1 MTKQSKKN
9 NIKLSV
15 VVQAGGKSS
24 RMGENKAL
32 ISLSGQ
38 PLIQRVIERVKPI
51 AQELFVVTN
60 NISDF
65 SFLGVNTVNDTI
77 PGKGALGGLYTA
89 MDISN
94 NDYVAVVAC
103 DLPFVNRDILLKGL
117 DLLIQ
122 SGADVAIPKT
132 GKDFYEPLHAIY
144 RRNTCKNAVY
154 QAIMQNQWRV
164 ISWLSHV
171 NVIEMELTLCRELD
185 PSGLAFFNLNTM
197 EDFLEADKII
207 QESLK

>member
-1 MTKQSKKN
+1 MTKQNEKKTTD
-9 NIKLSV
+9 LSV
-15 VVQAGGKSS
+15 VVQSGGKSS

-32 ISLSGQ
+32 LTLLGQ

-60 NISDF
+60 NISEF
-65 SFLGVNTVNDTI
+65 PLLGVNKVADSI

-94 NDYVAVVAC
+94 NEYVAVVAC
-103 DLPFVNRDILLKGL
+103 DLPFVNPDILLKGL

-132 GKDFYEPLHAIY
+132 GKDFYEPLHAVY
-144 RRNTCKNAVY
+144 RRETCKDAIY
-154 QAIMQNQWRV
+154 QAIMQNHWRM
-164 ISWLSHV
+164 ISWIPHV
-171 NVIEMELTLCRELD
+171 KVIEMELTLCWELD
-185 PSGLAFFNLNTM
+185 PCGLAFFNVNTID
-197 EDFLEADKII
+197 DFFEAEKII
-207 QESLK
+207 QDSLK

>member
-1 MTKQSKKN
+1 MKKQSEKKT
-9 NIKLSV
+9 IDLSV

-32 ISLSGQ
+32 MSLSGQ
-38 PLIQRVIERVKPI
+38 PLIQRVIERVEPI
-51 AQELFVVTN
+51 AQELFVVTS
-60 NISDF
+60 NISYF
-65 SFLGVNTVNDTI
+65 SFLGVNTVDDTI
-77 PGKGALGGLYTA
+77 PDKGALGGLYTA
-89 MDISN
+89 MNISN

-103 DLPFVNRDILLKGL
+103 DLPFVNTNILLKGL

-132 GKDFYEPLHAIY
+132 GKDFYEPLHAVY
-144 RRNTCKNAVY
+144 RRDPCKDAIY
-154 QAIMQNQWRV
+154 QAIMQNQWRA

-171 NVIEMELTLCRELD
+171 KVIEMELALCLELD
-185 PSGLAFFNLNTM
+185 PSGIAFFNLNTK
-197 EDFLEADKII
+197 ENFLEAEKII

>member
-1 MTKQSKKN
+1 MTEQSEKKT
-9 NIKLSV
+9 IDLSL

-32 ISLSGQ
+32 MSLSGQ

-60 NISDF
+60 KISDF
-65 SFLGVNTVNDTI
+65 PFLGVNTVDDTI

-89 MDISN
+89 MDITN

-103 DLPFVNRDILLKGL
+103 DLPFVNPDILLKGL

-132 GKDFYEPLHAIY
+132 GKDFYEPLHAVY
-144 RRNTCKNAVY
+144 RRDTCEDAIY

-171 NVIEMELTLCRELD
+171 NVIEMELTLCWELD
-185 PSGLAFFNLNTM
+185 PSGLAFFNLNTK
-197 EDFLEADKII
+197 EDLNEAEKII

>member
-1 MTKQSKKN
+1 MEKQNEKKT
-9 NIKLSV
+9 IDLSV

-32 ISLSGQ
+32 MTLSGQ

-51 AQELFVVTN
+51 AQELFVVAN

-65 SFLGVNTVNDTI
+65 SFLGVNTVDDTI
-77 PGKGALGGLYTA
+77 PGKGALGGLFTA

-103 DLPFVNRDILLKGL
+103 DLPFVNTNILLKGL

-122 SGADVAIPKT
+122 SWADVAMPKT
-132 GKDFYEPLHAIY
+132 GKDFYEPLHAVY
-144 RRNTCKNAVY
+144 RRGPCKDAIY
-154 QAIMQNQWRV
+154 KAIMQNQWRV

-171 NVIEMELTLCRELD
+171 KVIEMESALCLELD
-185 PSGLAFFNLNTM
+185 PSGIAFFNLNTK